1 MTPSLR
7 LVVIVL
13 AAMGYWAEP
22 GAWGAGLFTPGGS
35 AADSKA
41 PIEIVSDRMLAN
53 TTEKW
58 AEFKGSVQV
67 TQGKFSMAADA
78 LRIYYEGDLMNTAKG
93 GSAQERIRKMEA
105 TGRVHIVTDQYT
117 ADTEH
122 AEYVPA
128 SDVLILSGE
137 RSRVISGKNTLSGS
151 KIVLNRSEGKAVV
164 EGAGAERVKAVFF
177 QDEKGAPPASEKPGS
192 QSP

>member
-7 LVVIVL
+7 LVFIVL
-13 AAMGYWAEP
+13 AAMGLWAEP

-35 AADSKA
+35 ADAKA
-41 PIEIVSDRMLAN
+41 PIEIVSDRMMAN

-93 GSAQERIRKMEA
+93 GSAQEQIRKMEA
-105 TGRVHIVTDQYT
+105 TGRVHIVTEQYT

-128 SDVLILSGE
+128 TDVLILSGE
-137 RSRVISGKNTLSGS
+137 RSRVISGRNTLSGS

-177 QDEKGAPPASEKPGS
+177 QEEKGSPPASGKPGS
-192 QSP
+192 QKP